1 MTPQQFSQKL
11 KKQQDELKRYI
22 ERDAFIFSGLKAHKQ
37 LSQALSLLKDDKGAI
52 RPYHQFEQE
61 IVKLNNSY
69 NKLYLEA
76 EYEFAVHSAQSAARW
91 DGLSNDTDRYWLQ
104 YRTAQDERVREDHA
118 ALAGTTLPKDD
129 PFWDSYYP
137 PNGWRC
143 RCVAVEVLAR
153 DNKLSDSKKAIEK
166 GEVSTTQIGKNG
178 KNKLAMFRFN
188 PGKQQKLFPPK
199 NSYVPKGCGG
209 TLAITNAAFLALDDE
224 GCRAKKLIEE
234 KAKENQNKYIQKIY
248 EQATEFGNK
257 SKAIARELGIK
268 VTPVN
273 LKKQNRIIEKA
284 NLDYGGD
291 ISKVNDIVRNTFVAS
306 GDKIEKTIQAISK
319 KFEVVNIKRQNTPEG
334 YTGVLMNVKQNGVIM
349 ECQVNTPQMIFGKSK
364 GYNKVLDK
372 TDIKQLENGAK
383 LLGIE
388 AGKGHGYYERI
399 RVLDDEID
407 KSLIKSLTSESKAY
421 YKKIRSIEIN
431 APQK

>member
-1 MTPQQFSQKL
+1 M
-11 KKQQDELKRYI
+11 
-22 ERDAFIFSGLKAHKQ
+22 GV
-37 LSQALSLLKDDKGAI
+37 I
-52 RPYHQFEQE
+52 RP
-61 IVKLNNSY
+61 
-69 NKLYLEA
+69 
-76 EYEFAVHSAQSAARW
+76 
-91 DGLSNDTDRYWLQ
+91 
-104 YRTAQDERVREDHA
+104 
-118 ALAGTTLPKDD
+118 
-129 PFWDSYYP
+129 DS
-137 PNGWRC
+137 
-143 RCVAVEVLAR
+143 
-153 DNKLSDSKKAIEK
+153 
-166 GEVSTTQIGKNG
+166 
-178 KNKLAMFRFN
+178 
-188 PGKQQKLFPPK
+188 
-199 NSYVPKGCGG
+199 
-209 TLAITNAAFLALDDE
+209 
-224 GCRAKKLIEE
+224 
-234 KAKENQNKYIQKIY
+234 YIQKIY

-388 AGKGHGYYERI
+388 AGKGHGYYEKI